1 MRGVS
6 RLGVFHKAADGL
18 SGLFVRAALCTF
30 KFIAAILL
38 AVIKAAKFIAAE
50 IWDIIKAAGE
60 GIMWLWRELTE
71 SFRSRVKLSNELTRN
86 IRKAK
91 KEGKKEYI
99 TAIVTFIGSF
109 FLGEGGVVYTAF
121 NYVLPMACI
130 AFLVGIV
137 RFGSGLEYGIS
148 VEYNGHEIGII
159 SAEAD
164 FDSAVREVQQR
175 IAYAADEEAV
185 DMSAKLSLRVIS
197 DSDKFVTSGQL
208 ADKMLEAS
216 DEDLTEAYG
225 IYIDGTFVG
234 AVNNKKK
241 VEDALEDRLL
251 NYDVKGTVSDVSY
264 VNKIEYT
271 KGIYL
276 RNSLKSEDD
285 TIAELTSSKEK
296 ARVYVA
302 QAGDNIVT
310 VAQKYGMELDRLN
323 ELNPGIGT
331 NLKDGQ
337 MVNVMQ
343 TESYLPIQYVRE
355 MDTLQFLDYE
365 TVEVE
370 TSALNVGMVAV
381 LTKGERGE
389 KESKIEITYVDGI
402 EASRKV
408 ISSNIT
414 KNPVV
419 ETIGIGTYSAMPDDP
434 DTCFFGQ
441 PLTGTG
447 QFGWPLDGGWVSD
460 TFISDRNHKGL
471 DIAAPEGTEI
481 YAAAEGLVVS
491 AGWNSGGY
499 GNVVMIEH
507 PDGYATVYGHMISVY
522 AIEGEY
528 VQKGQLIGYVGN
540 TGNSFGDHC
549 HFEVRYQGICY
560 DPATFLNTV
569 GMSKDK
575 EERDKK
581 EN

>member
-1 MRGVS
+1 MDI
-6 RLGVFHKAADGL
+6 FHNAANAAT
-18 SGLFVRAALCTF
+18 GLFVRAAHCTF

-38 AVIKAAKFIAAE
+38 AVIKTVMFIAAE
-50 IWDIIKAAGE
+50 LWDMIKAIGS
-60 GIMWLWRELTE
+60 GILWLWHELTE

-91 KEGKKEYI
+91 KEGKREYI
-99 TAIVTFIGSF
+99 TALVTFIGSF
-109 FLGEGGVVYTAF
+109 FLGENGVIYTAF
-121 NYVLPMACI
+121 NYTLPILCF
-130 AFLVGIV
+130 AFLIGVV
-137 RFGSGLEYGIS
+137 RFGSGLEYGIA
-148 VEYNGHEIGII
+148 VEYNWHEIGII

-164 FDSAVREVQQR
+164 FDSAARDVQQR
-175 IAYAADEEAV
+175 VSYSENEEAL

-197 DSDKFVTSGQL
+197 DDDKFITSGQL

-225 IYIDGTFVG
+225 IYIDGSFVG
-234 AVNNKKK
+234 AVANKKA
-241 VEDALEDRLL
+241 VEEALEDRLL
-251 NYDVKGTVSDVSY
+251 NYEVKGTVRDVSY

-276 RNSLKSEDD
+276 RNSVKSEDD
-285 TIAELTSSKEK
+285 TIAQLTSAKEK
-296 ARVYVA
+296 KRVYVA

-310 VAQKYGMELDRLN
+310 VAQKYGMDLDKLN
-323 ELNPGIGT
+323 ELNPDIST
-331 NLKDGQ
+331 SLKDGQ
-337 MVNVMQ
+337 MINVIQ
-343 TESYLPIQYVRE
+343 TESFLPIQYIRE
-355 MDTLQFLDYE
+355 MDTMSFLEYE
-365 TVEVE
+365 TIEVE
-370 TSALNVGMVAV
+370 TSALNVGMVAT
-381 LTKGERGE
+381 LTKGERGV

-408 ISSNIT
+408 ISNNVT
-414 KNPVV
+414 KNPVMEV
-419 ETIGIGTYSAMPDDP
+419 IGYGTYSAMPDNP

-447 QFGWPLDGGWVSD
+447 QMGWPLDGGYVSD

-481 YAAAEGLVVS
+481 YAAEEGEVVS

-522 AIEGEY
+522 AVEGEY
-528 VQKGQLIGYVGN
+528 VQKGQLIGFVGN

-560 DPATFLNTV
+560 DPASFLNTEN
-569 GMSKDK
+569 MSEEKKKRDEEKD
-575 EERDKK
+575 
-581 EN
+581 

>member
-1 MRGVS
+1 MDI
-6 RLGVFHKAADGL
+6 FHNAANAAT
-18 SGLFVRAALCTF
+18 GLFVRAAHCTF

-38 AVIKAAKFIAAE
+38 AVIKTVMFIAAE
-50 IWDIIKAAGE
+50 LWDMIKAIGS
-60 GIMWLWRELTE
+60 GILWLWHELTE

-91 KEGKKEYI
+91 KEGKREYI
-99 TAIVTFIGSF
+99 TALVTFIGSF
-109 FLGEGGVVYTAF
+109 FLGENGVIYTAF
-121 NYVLPMACI
+121 NYTLPILCF
-130 AFLVGIV
+130 AFLIGVV
-137 RFGSGLEYGIS
+137 RFGSGLEYGIA

-164 FDSAVREVQQR
+164 FDSAARDVQQR
-175 IAYAADEEAV
+175 AAYSENEEAL

-197 DSDKFVTSGQL
+197 DDDKFITSGQL

-225 IYIDGTFVG
+225 IYIDGSFVG
-234 AVNNKKK
+234 AVANKKA
-241 VEDALEDRLL
+241 VEEALEDRLL
-251 NYDVKGTVSDVSY
+251 NYEVKGTVRDVSY

-276 RNSLKSEDD
+276 RNSVKSEDD
-285 TIAELTSSKEK
+285 TIAQLTSAKEK
-296 ARVYVA
+296 KRVYVA

-310 VAQKYGMELDRLN
+310 VAQKYGMDLDKLN
-323 ELNPGIGT
+323 ELNPDIST
-331 NLKDGQ
+331 SLKDGQ
-337 MVNVMQ
+337 MINVIQ
-343 TESYLPIQYVRE
+343 TESFLPIQYIRE
-355 MDTLQFLDYE
+355 MDTMSFLEYE
-365 TVEVE
+365 TIEVE
-370 TSALNVGMVAV
+370 TSALNVGMVAT
-381 LTKGERGE
+381 LTKGERGV
-389 KESKIEITYVDGI
+389 KESKVEITYVDGI

-408 ISSNIT
+408 ISNNVT
-414 KNPVV
+414 KNPVMEV
-419 ETIGIGTYSAMPDDP
+419 IGYGTYSAMPDNP

-447 QFGWPLDGGWVSD
+447 QMGWPLDGGYVSD

-481 YAAAEGLVVS
+481 YAAEEGEVVS

-522 AIEGEY
+522 AVEGEY
-528 VQKGQLIGYVGN
+528 VQKGQLIGFVGN

-560 DPATFLNTV
+560 DPASFLNTEN
-569 GMSKDK
+569 MSEEKKKRDEEKD
-575 EERDKK
+575 
-581 EN
+581 